1 MNFLLSFFTLSLT
14 IVLHELGHYLAF
26 VSFRIP
32 VKKISLG
39 FGPTLFRWRKF
50 RLKTL
55 PLGGYVEPNEDAA
68 LKAWPM
74 FFVYLAGPGIN
85 LLVAYIT
92 ALTVISKLDPITFI
106 KFVFGLWFQVVG
118 IVFNVKVFAA
128 VSSPVGIV
136 QEMSSM
142 NSTDGWA
149 STFLGLNLALALF
162 NLMPIPGLDG
172 GGAIE
177 RFIEGLFDF
186 KLEGRVKAIV
196 SLASYGFLAS
206 LFIAG
211 FANDIGKL
219 FGR

>member
-50 RLKTL
+50 RLKAL
-55 PLGGYVEPNEDAA
+55 PLGGYVEPDEDAV

-85 LLVAYIT
+85 LLLGYLA
-92 ALTVISKLDPITFI
+92 ALTVNSKLDPITFI
-106 KFVFGLWFQVVG
+106 KFVFGLWLQFVG
-118 IVFNVKVFAA
+118 IVFNIKVFAA

-136 QEMSSM
+136 QEISSM
-142 NSTDGWA
+142 NSMDGWA
-149 STFLGLNLALALF
+149 ATFLGLNLSLALF

-177 RFIEGLFDF
+177 RFIEGLFGF
-186 KLEGRVKAIV
+186 KLEGKAKVIA
-196 SLASYGFLAS
+196 SLASYGFLAA
-206 LFIAG
+206 LLIAG
-211 FANDIGKL
+211 FTNDIRKL
-219 FGR
+219 IAR